1 MPQCGEQNQRSGHE
15 RSGSHVTRRYKLLLH
30 AAEPVFA
37 DHSGQKAAEFRR
49 IAYQLYEK
57 GTDPCVNA
65 VLKRMSPPKSLDY
78 RIACEVLAEVKQKIL
93 SNGKTLGK

>member
-1 MPQCGEQNQRSGHE
+1 
-15 RSGSHVTRRYKLLLH
+15 LLLH